1 MNSRLK
7 AVLLTLILTTLTAAA
22 APAFIN
28 RAEAVDLTYVVVAPA
43 VNKYYINTTAP
54 GAQFMFN
61 VSVVNVTN
69 LQNWQIMLTYNDTYL
84 NLVEISLPLDNV
96 FEGANRSIIQG
107 PPIVLP
113 GSVTWGATY
122 IIAEPSFPYW
132 TFNGTGT
139 LCQIALEILD
149 PTTPLPISVNLT
161 MINKGTDTFMI
172 DGAYHDI
179 SFDILNG
186 QFLYTYFTSV
196 HHTATVPPNDYTIV
210 TVSDGTIAP
219 NAVTFP
225 EGIGVAK
232 VAFNVSGATGYTA
245 FVNVSIPK
253 NMMWVEGEPWQV
265 HVNSALAD
273 ITVTENSTHTF
284 IYFELTFSST
294 ETVIVRGTHIIPE
307 PTAMLLLA
315 LMIASAAAVVISK
328 TSFKKK
334 W

>member
-28 RAEAVDLTYVVVAPA
+28 RAEALTTYVVVAPT

-54 GAQFMFN
+54 GTRFMLN
-61 VSVVNVTN
+61 VSVVDVID

-84 NLVEISLPLDNV
+84 NFVNITLPEDHV

-107 PPIVLP
+107 LPIILP

-122 IIAEPSFPYW
+122 ILAEPSFW

-139 LCQIALEILD
+139 LCQIELEILD
-149 PTTPLPISVNLT
+149 PPTLPVSFNLT
-161 MINKGTDTFMI
+161 LANKGLDTFLI
-172 DGAYHDI
+172 NGAYYDI
-179 SFDILNG
+179 LFDILNG

-196 HHTATVPPNDYTIV
+196 QHTATVPPNDYTIE
-210 TVSDGTIAP
+210 TVSDGTITP

-225 EGIGVAK
+225 NGTTVSEI
-232 VAFNVSGATGYTA
+232 AFNVSGATGYTA

-253 NMMWVEGEPWQV
+253 NMLWVEGEPWQV
-265 HVNSALAD
+265 KVNDVLVGS
-273 ITVTENSTHTF
+273 TVTENSTHTF
-284 IYFELTFSST
+284 IYFELTFSSIR
-294 ETVIVRGTHIIPE
+294 TVRVIGTHIIPE
-307 PTAMLLLA
+307 PTAVLLLA
-315 LMIASAAAVVISK
+315 LMIASAAAVVITK